1 MAAEDGR
8 QLKCL
13 LLPVKGTPV
22 IVPNSAVAE
31 IITQQDIA
39 PSDDTPD
46 WFLGTGSWRGAE
58 IPLIAFD
65 RLCGERQDVPPA
77 PGRFIILF
85 GLEGEG
91 APPFYGIRI
100 EALPRSETVDA
111 ERLRTAAGPAHASEC
126 VAARATVGG
135 DRECLVPDFDALAET
150 LARYA
155 RSRA

>member
-1 MAAEDGR
+1 MAAEEGR

-39 PSDDTPD
+39 PSEGTPD

-65 RLCGERQDVPPA
+65 RLCGERQDVPRA
-77 PGRFIILF
+77 AGRFVVLF
-85 GLEGEG
+85 GLEGDG
-91 APPFYGIRI
+91 VPPFYGIRI
-100 EALPRSETVDA
+100 EALPRTESVDGT
-111 ERLRTAAGPAHASEC
+111 RLRTATGPEHASEC

-135 DRECLVPDFDALAET
+135 DRECLVPNFDVVGQT

-155 RSRA
+155 RTRA